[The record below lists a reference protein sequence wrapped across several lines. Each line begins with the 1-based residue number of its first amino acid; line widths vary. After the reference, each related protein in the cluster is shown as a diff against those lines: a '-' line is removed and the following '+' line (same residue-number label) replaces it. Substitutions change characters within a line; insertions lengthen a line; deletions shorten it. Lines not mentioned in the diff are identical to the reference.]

1 MDETNQQSIAI
12 MFADV
17 AGSTHLYDRL
27 GDVQAESQISGCL
40 SVMIE
45 IVEKNQGHIVKNIGD
60 EILCYFSTANCAANA
75 ASAIQ
80 ETLAEK
86 DTTLQVRIGINFGPV
101 IFKQGDIFGD
111 TVNVAARMAGLAKA
125 EQIIGSGSFFE
136 SLVNPDSFDHRKLD
150 SLIVKGKDQPIDIY
164 EFLWK
169 ADDTELTCFVSAQS
183 ILETKK
189 EWTLKLTYRE
199 SEFILNKKHSSIN
212 MGRGN
217 QCNAVIN
224 SPHASRNHAVIISR
238 WGKAVLQDKS
248 TNGTFVTNTSDPN
261 SSNDE
266 VFIHMEEFALPES
279 GTLSLGVPAKDNPN
293 DLIHFKYQ

>member
-1 MDETNQQSIAI
+1 MDETKQQLIAI

-17 AGSTHLYDRL
+17 AGSTHLYERL

-40 SVMIE
+40 SIMID
-45 IVEKNQGHIVKNIGD
+45 IVEKNEGLIVKNIGD
-60 EILCYFSTANCAANA
+60 EILCHFPTANCAVNA
-75 ASAIQ
+75 ACSIQ

-86 DTTLQVRIGINFGPV
+86 DTTLQVRIGINFGPA

-125 EQIIGSGSFFE
+125 EQIIGTGCFFDA
-136 SLVNPDSFDHRKLD
+136 LVNPDSIDHRKLD
-150 SLIVKGKDQPIDIY
+150 PLNVKGKNLPIDIY

-169 ADDTELTCFVSAQS
+169 TDDAELTCFLSAKS
-183 ILETKK
+183 FLETKK
-189 EWTLKLTYRE
+189 EWIVHLAYGD
-199 SEFILNKKHSSIN
+199 SEFIINKERSSIT

-217 QCNAVIN
+217 KCNAVIN
-224 SPHASRNHAVIISR
+224 SPHASRNHALIISR

-248 TNGTFVTNTSDPN
+248 TNGTFVTISNDPN
-261 SSNDE
+261 HPSDE
-266 VFIHMEEFALPES
+266 VFVHMEEFALPEN
-279 GTLSLGVPAKDNPN
+279 GILSLGIPAKDNPT